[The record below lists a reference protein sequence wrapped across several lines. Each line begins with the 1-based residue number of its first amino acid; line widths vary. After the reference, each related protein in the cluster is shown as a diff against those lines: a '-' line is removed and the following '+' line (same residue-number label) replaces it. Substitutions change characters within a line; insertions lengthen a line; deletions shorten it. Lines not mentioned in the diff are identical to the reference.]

1 MKFIDL
7 IARSLWFYRR
17 THLGV
22 IGAAAIATAVLTGAL
37 LVGDSVSGTLHK
49 TARLRLGGT
58 SVAMTTG
65 DNFFRARLGDELA
78 KELKTRVATAIQLPS
93 VAEHGEDSKRR
104 AGNVNVLGVTAAFW
118 KLSPARGAGTPDLK
132 DAQVA
137 INEPLAARM
146 GVKSGEQILLTISKP
161 SLVSRDAPLSRTSDA
176 AVTVRL
182 DVVAVIKPEQFG
194 RFSLRADQAAPLN
207 AFLPM
212 GWLAEKLDLT
222 GKANLLLVGESN
234 GRPVTGEQANEALTK
249 TWKLADT
256 GVEVLP
262 PHQPTRQATKDS
274 PPDPNEA
281 VGRYRQSVE
290 VRSNRIFLHPA
301 VVEATK
307 TLAPQTPS
315 EGILTYFVNELR
327 VADRTTPYS
336 IVTARGPLVG
346 TGQPLG
352 DGEVIINRWLADD
365 LSAAPGD
372 TLTMKYYVFGP
383 MRQLTQNTAGFKIA
397 KIIPNDSKLLD
408 RDLMPD
414 FPGLSQAA
422 TCGAWKPG
430 IKIDQAQIQDED
442 RAYWKKYRGT
452 PKAIISLAGGRKLW
466 SNRFGDLTAIRQ
478 SQQTADIYK
487 AAIRQKLTPGE
498 VGLIFSDVAGQA
510 EAAASEALDFGQ
522 LFLGLSMF
530 LVGAAVLLSA
540 MVFALG
546 VRQRTGELGLLLAV
560 GFTQKRVR
568 RLVVT
573 EGAILALIAVAI
585 GLPGGVLYTHMV
597 LGGLTT
603 IWRGAVASAP
613 IDFHASWVTMAIG
626 AVASFAVS
634 MVAILIVLRRQFR
647 REVRSL
653 LDNISATPPTRRA
666 RGLLGTPSFL
676 TALGCILAGGACLAT
691 IGSQAGGFFAAGF
704 LLLVALLSACR
715 TWLGRTGLKRSPSGM
730 SLTDIALRGAGR
742 RPGRSLGV
750 IAIIACGVFMVVAVG
765 ANQVSP
771 LDNPADKKSGTGGF
785 AVFGETSLPVFGDLN
800 TPSGREP
807 FGLDEKPWH
816 GASVVHMRLRDGD
829 QANCLNLN
837 RAQSP
842 RIIGVESEDLDG
854 RFTFIETQNPPG
866 KTNPWKLLDADFGPD
881 IVPAISDE
889 ATVRWALGKSVG
901 QSLEFVDERGRKF
914 KVQIVAKIANSIF
927 QGSLLISRKH
937 FTERYVS
944 SAGHRVFLADVMVG
958 KTAPLAEQLNRSMSD
973 VGMEA
978 TAAIDRLAE
987 FNTVQSTYMAMF
999 QVLGSLGLVLGTVGL
1014 ALVVVRNI
1022 MERRGELAVL
1032 WAVGF
1037 ENSAIRRMLLT
1048 EHVGLLVMGIF
1059 CGLGAAILAAGPVI
1073 RSAGGQLPYASL
1085 GATVLGMLVLGM
1097 LWIAL
1102 AGLLALRGERLGA
1115 LRSE

>member
-1 MKFIDL
+1 MKLIDL

-37 LVGDSVSGTLHK
+37 LVGDSVSGTLHR
-49 TARLRLGGT
+49 TARLRLGST

-78 KELKTRVATAIQLPS
+78 RELGEQVATAIQLAG
-93 VAEHGEDSKRR
+93 VGEHGDDSSRR
-104 AGNVNVLGVTAAFW
+104 AGSVNAFGVTAAFW
-118 KLSPARGAGTPDLK
+118 KLSPDGPAGAPELK
-132 DAQVA
+132 GGQVA
-137 INEPLAARM
+137 INEPLAARL
-146 GVKSGEQILLTISKP
+146 GVRPGGQILLTVSKP
-161 SLVSRDAPLSRTSDA
+161 SVVSRDAPLSRTSDA
-176 AVTVRL
+176 AKTVRL
-182 DVVAVIKPEQFG
+182 DVVAVLQSEQFG
-194 RFSLRADQAAPLN
+194 RFSLHADQAAPLN
-207 AFLPM
+207 AFLPLE
-212 GWLAEKLDLT
+212 WLAEKLELG
-222 GKANLLLVGESN
+222 GKANLLLAG
-234 GRPVTGEQANEALTK
+234 GDVTGKQADRAIGK
-249 TWKLADT
+249 TWTLADA
-256 GVEVLP
+256 GVEIR
-262 PHQPTRQATKDS
+262 TREGKF
-274 PPDPNEA
+274 
-281 VGRYRQSVE
+281 VE

-301 VVEATK
+301 VVKAAETI
-307 TLAPQTPS
+307 APQAPP
-315 EGILTYFVNELR
+315 EGILTYFVNELS

-336 IVTARGPLVG
+336 TVTARGPLIG
-346 TGQPLG
+346 GDQPLG
-352 DGEVIINRWLADD
+352 DKEAIINQWLADD
-365 LSAAPGD
+365 LSAKPGD
-372 TLTMKYYVFGP
+372 TLTMKYYVLGP
-383 MRQLTQNTAGFKIA
+383 MRQLTQNAELFKIA
-397 KIIPNDSKLLD
+397 KIIPNDSELLD
-408 RDLMPD
+408 PDLMPD
-414 FPGLSQAA
+414 FPGLSGAA
-422 TCGAWKPG
+422 DCRDWDPG
-430 IKIDQAQIQDED
+430 VTIEQRKIQDED

-452 PKAIISLAGGRKLW
+452 PKAIISLAAGRRIW
-466 SNRFGDLTAIRQ
+466 SNRFGNLTAIRQ
-478 SQQTADIYK
+478 NQLSPKDYQS
-487 AAIRQKLTPGE
+487 AIRQKLTPGQ
-498 VGLIFSDVAGQA
+498 VGLVFGDVAAQA

-530 LVGAAVLLSA
+530 LVGAAVMLAA

-568 RLVVT
+568 WLVVT
-573 EGAILALIAVAI
+573 EGAVLALIAVAI

-597 LGGLTT
+597 LRGLTT
-603 IWRGAVASAP
+603 IWQGAVASAA

-626 AVASFAVS
+626 AVSSFAVA

-653 LDNISATPPTRRA
+653 LDNISATPPAGRTRS
-666 RGLLGTPSFL
+666 LLGTPSFL
-676 TALGCILAGGACLAT
+676 ITIASIAGAGACLAS
-691 IGSQAGGFFAAGF
+691 IGSQTGGFFAAGF

-715 TWLGRTGLKRSPSGM
+715 TWLGQAGLKRSPSGM

-750 IAIIACGVFMVVAVG
+750 IAIIACGVFMVIAVG

-771 LDNPADKKSGTGGF
+771 LDNAADRTSGTGGF
-785 AVFGETSLPVFGDLN
+785 AVLAESSLPIFGNLN
-800 TPSGREP
+800 TPEGREP

-816 GASVVHMRLRDGD
+816 GSSVVHMRLRDGD

-842 RIIGVESEDLDG
+842 RIIGVNPEDLDG
-854 RFTFIETQNPPG
+854 RFTFIETRNPPG
-866 KTNPWKLLDADFGPD
+866 KISPWKLLDADFGPN
-881 IVPAISDE
+881 IVPAIGDE

-901 QSLEFVDERGRKF
+901 ESLEFVDERGGKF

-927 QGSLLISRKH
+927 QGSLLISQEH
-937 FTERYVS
+937 FTRRYVS
-944 SAGHRVFLADVMVG
+944 SSGHRVFLAEAAVG
-958 KTAPLAEQLNRSMSD
+958 KSTDLAEQLNRSMSD

-978 TAAIDRLAE
+978 ARAVDRLAE

-1037 ENSAIRRMLLT
+1037 ENSAIRRMLLA
-1048 EHVGLLVMGIF
+1048 EHAGLLVLGVF
-1059 CGLGAAILAAGPVI
+1059 CGLGAAIVAAGPVI

-1102 AGLLALRGERLGA
+1102 AGRLALRGERLGA